1 MHQAAGGAHDQE
13 HTSTPWYLAATT
25 LATVPWLVRLRWMRA
40 AVDAGVIATAIALPG
55 IDFPLRRVV
64 PLLVATAVTNAI
76 VAIRL
81 GRRQT
86 PPRLLVTIDLLLQPV
101 LLTEL
106 LELTGGP
113 FNPFA
118 VVYAVPIALAGLAA
132 GRASGWL
139 VAVVTASGYALL
151 AYWHLSELVP
161 GHHRLNDLPT
171 HLYTLWMSMALTAE
185 LAAYFLVQASNALAR
200 REEQLEAMRQ
210 QTARAERLVSL
221 TTLAA
226 GAAHELSTPLATI
239 ALAARELEHAAA
251 ERGTVPDLADD
262 ARLIRTEVDRCRSI
276 LDQMSG
282 RAGGSA
288 VDQPELFTVAALVD
302 DVRARLPR
310 ERTARVAVET
320 ATDLPPLFLP
330 RTGLTQ
336 AVLSLLANALD
347 ATAPLDTPRV
357 LLRITRRNDHLAI
370 AVVDNGETVGPD
382 VLHRAGE
389 PFFTTKDPG
398 RGLGL
403 GLFLARVFAE
413 RIGGTLTLESGHGTT
428 AMMQLPFRTGDA
440 GTPS

>member
-1 MHQAAGGAHDQE
+1 MHRSTRGEHDREQA
-13 HTSTPWYLAATT
+13 STPWYLAATT
-25 LATVPWLVRLRWMRA
+25 LATVPWLIRLRWMRA
-40 AVDAGVIATAIALPG
+40 AVDAAVIATAIALPG
-55 IDFPLRRVV
+55 IDFPLRRVA
-64 PLLVATAVTNAI
+64 PLLAATALMNA
-76 VAIRL
+76 VAAVRL
-81 GRRQT
+81 GRRQ
-86 PPRLLVTIDLLLQPV
+86 PLPRLLVTVDLVVQAL

-113 FNPFA
+113 FNPFV
-118 VVYAVPIALAGLAA
+118 VVYAMPIALAGLTA
-132 GRASGWL
+132 GRAIGGL
-139 VAVVTASGYALL
+139 VAAVSVSGYTLL
-151 AYWHLSELVP
+151 AYWHLTELVP

-171 HLYTLWMSMALTAE
+171 HLYTLWMSMTLTAE
-185 LAAYFLVQASNALAR
+185 LAAHFLVQASNALAR

-239 ALAARELEHAAA
+239 ALAARELEHAAT

-288 VDQPELFTVAALVD
+288 VDEPEAFTVATLVS

-310 ERTARVAVET
+310 EGAARLTVEVAVG
-320 ATDLPPLFLP
+320 LPPLFLP
-330 RTGLTQ
+330 RSGLTQ

-347 ATAPLDTPRV
+347 ATAALEQPLVR
-357 LLRITRRNDHLAI
+357 LRIGRLDDGLAI
-370 AVVDNGETVGPD
+370 AVIDNGNGIAPD

-413 RIGGTLTLESGHGTT
+413 RIGGTLVLESREGTT
-428 AMMQLPFRTGDA
+428 ATIQVPFTTVDSGV
-440 GTPS
+440 PS